1 LRERFVLARSEKG
14 GEMVV
19 IHSTVGAL
27 VVLGF
32 LALTVV
38 RVLALRG
45 KEFSWTEMLSN
56 TAGILLAL
64 QYALGFILLASG
76 HHIIAIHY
84 ILALCA
90 VFTLGFEHGYAMKRE
105 SAAESAKLGA
115 LATTGT
121 LIIVL
126 VTYIIG
132 QSN

>member
-1 LRERFVLARSEKG
+1 
-14 GEMVV
+14 MVV
-19 IHSTVGAL
+19 LHSTVGAL

-56 TAGILLAL
+56 TSGILLAL

-76 HHIIAIHY
+76 HHITAIHY

-90 VFTLGFEHGYAMKRE
+90 IFTLGFEHSYANKRE
-105 SAAESAKLGA
+105 SAAERAKLGA